1 MFEKNKKTK
10 DLEAEIARLQGELD
24 ACASRPKSS
33 EFTENLLNRIAELE
47 KQVTLLSE
55 INKDTDDG
63 TSSSD
68 LIIKL
73 RDGLLKAK
81 ATIVRQEQTIKEL
94 TTEPLLFAVVI
105 QMLDHEIKEQ
115 DPLKIFKNNVA
126 VRIRKDSEYYDQRN
140 GVGIIVDENRDHG
153 WVSVKFEN
161 DEKLVYRIGLK
172 DVDHGACD
180 LELAQKP
187 LSEYPSAI
195 VFFQNQLM
203 QVLLPE
209 SRDLVITP
217 GDTVKI
223 SSQTKQITDV
233 VGKFKAGEIS
243 TVKSIIDD
251 NHCEVDASGSPLV
264 VFRGVFTA
272 DTLEDGDRIVLDSS
286 KAVIVE
292 NLGKDS
298 KRFALDTNVQ
308 IEWSAIG
315 GLQEAKQQMIEAIEM
330 PFVNKKVYS
339 FYHKKPIKG
348 ILLYGPPGC
357 GKTLLAKAGVTALAK
372 MYNVSSAQA
381 LQSGYIYVKGPEILT
396 KWVGESEAIVRQLF
410 ARARKHKQKY
420 GYPAVIFIDEAEAI
434 LRKRGSGISSDV
446 ESTIVPMFLAEMD
459 GLQDTGAMVIL
470 ATNRPDMLDPAVV
483 RDGRIDRKIK
493 ITRPDMLSAS
503 EIFKIHLGTLPLN
516 NGYSYDELAGVASE
530 TLFSDKFKFYDL
542 FFDQEKTLAFN
553 LSNIIN
559 GGMIASIVDQ
569 ATSFSIRRDLK
580 SPKKKCSGLMKDDL
594 LQAIEFVYEQNMDI
608 NHEDDIKDLVE
619 DTGLQLRTIKKVSPP
634 TFVQHQ
640 IQ

>member
-1 MFEKNKKTK
+1 MFEKNEKIKG
-10 DLEAEIARLQGELD
+10 LEAEITRLQKELD
-24 ACASRPKSS
+24 MCSSRPMSS
-33 EFTENLLNRIAELE
+33 DDTHALNERIAELE
-47 KQVTLLSE
+47 AQVTLLSE
-55 INKDTDDG
+55 INKNIDDE
-63 TSSSD
+63 TSSGD
-68 LIIKL
+68 LIVKL

-81 ATIVRQEQTIKEL
+81 ATIVRQDQTIKEL

-105 QMLDHEIKEQ
+105 QLQDQEIKEQ

-126 VRIRKDSEYYDQRN
+126 VRIRKDSEYYHQHN
-140 GVGIIVDENRDHG
+140 GVGIIINDNDDYG
-153 WVSVKFEN
+153 WVTVKFEN
-161 DEKLVYRIGLK
+161 NYANRYHIGLK
-172 DVDHGACD
+172 DVEDGVCD
-180 LELAQKP
+180 LEIAQKP

-209 SRDLVITP
+209 SREVVITP

-251 NHCEVDASGSPLV
+251 THCEVDASGSPLV

-286 KAVIVE
+286 KAVIIE

-298 KRFALDTNVQ
+298 KRFTLDTNVQ
-308 IEWSAIG
+308 IDWSAIG

-330 PFVNKKVYS
+330 PFINEKVYS

-357 GKTLLAKAGVTALAK
+357 GKTLLAKAAVTSLAK
-372 MYNVSSAQA
+372 MYKVSSTQA

-396 KWVGESEAIVRQLF
+396 KWVGESEGIVRQLF

-459 GLQDTGAMVIL
+459 GLQDTGAIVIL

-493 ITRPDMLSAS
+493 ITRPDIISAS

-516 NGYSYDELAGVASE
+516 NGYSYDELADVAST

-542 FFDQEKTLAFN
+542 FFEKEKTITFN

-559 GGMIASIVDQ
+559 GGMIASIIDQ

-580 SPKKKCSGLMKDDL
+580 TPKKKCSGLMKEDIL
-594 LQAIEFVYEQNMDI
+594 HAIEFVYEQNRDI

-619 DTGLQLRTIKKVSPP
+619 DTGLQLRNIKKISPT